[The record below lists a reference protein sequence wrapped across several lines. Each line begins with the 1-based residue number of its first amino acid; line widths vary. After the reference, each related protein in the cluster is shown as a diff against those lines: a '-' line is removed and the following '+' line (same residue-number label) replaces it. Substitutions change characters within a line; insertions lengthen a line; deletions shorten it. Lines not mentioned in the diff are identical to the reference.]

1 MRRIAIVIAALL
13 SAVAGAGAGG
23 GGGADADYCLAVLGT
38 GGLAMWTR
46 DSVDVGTGFCGSG
59 RLLGSGVEHRLRA
72 ACAAQASTAGG
83 ACAGVGGATCVGAAT
98 AAAETLLC
106 GDTHVFSNLKTA
118 AEAPLAGC
126 ARAAVAAALRGQP
139 AAAVLAPL
147 VLAAPQ
153 TSPQPRL
160 ADTAW
165 CAGRL
170 FHPQPTYA
178 WRARVSLA
186 VANVTN
192 ASAEATPMLADV
204 QTPTPLTPP
213 PPAQRGLAEAL
224 GKGYFH
230 PITSAAEVAAYFPEQ
245 QHDGPAASGGY
256 LRRTYRVALRR
267 ELAAV
272 FAVVEGVH
280 AACARSSSG
289 GGGGGGGSDDAT
301 MEAAL
306 AQLREVLFAREAQVR
321 PPGARAATAARTL
334 FLAALAR
341 GGGVALRRPAVP
353 RAHPAHRRGYAYV
366 SLLRSTACVRER
378 LHGLELAAYEAGS
391 RDVDSGGNT
400 SSTNTN
406 TSTADPDYT
415 FPLQYGVLFRVQ
427 GDGRPATP
435 RATLPPPP
443 PSPTTPPPT
452 SSPRGLYP
460 LGEEEGLAASAAAS
474 LLVVKAGL
482 ALDCTGEHDVALARE
497 LQLPTML
504 VDDGEAAAFFEAA
517 ARASEAPL
525 SQVVRPSIR
534 LVQVTSD
541 VWWAGLT
548 AVVLVVAMVHGSFL
562 VCWFGCYGKHAAD
575 ADLRDDQGNV
585 VHRECVRAFY
595 RRMYWELVGWAVL
608 GLLGL
613 WLLYARL
620 HRGSCGDS
628 GADRL
633 LKASM
638 LAAGVLLVVPFLLAP
653 LASTCAVFRAPCHV
667 AAYAAQRAPVTA
679 VLLFPRAGRIF
690 AAGMLAVFALLN
702 VAVYYHWTADAAAQD
717 CAGLRRHSFV
727 FLVICYAAAVLCAL
741 YRGLFEAYRRACSP
755 KERKCGGVVRRRRP
769 AAQDNEVPA

>member
-1 MRRIAIVIAALL
+1 MGRIATVIAALL
-13 SAVAGAGAGG
+13 TAAAGAGAGG
-23 GGGADADYCLAVLGT
+23 GDADTDYCLTVLGT

-46 DSVDVGTGFCGSG
+46 GSVDGGTGFCGSG
-59 RLLGSGVEHRLRA
+59 RLLASGVEHRLRA

-106 GDTHVFSNLKTA
+106 GDTHVFSSLKTA
-118 AEAPLAGC
+118 AETPLAGC

-147 VLAAPQ
+147 VLAAPR
-153 TSPQPRL
+153 TPPQPRP
-160 ADTAW
+160 ADAAW

-178 WRARVSLA
+178 WRARVSLV

-192 ASAEATPMLADV
+192 ASVEATPMLADV
-204 QTPTPLTPP
+204 RTPTRQPTLTPTPPP
-213 PPAQRGLAEAL
+213 PSTPTPAQRGLAEAL

-245 QHDGPAASGGY
+245 QHDGPAGSGGY

-267 ELAAV
+267 ELASV
-272 FAVVEGVH
+272 FAVVECAH
-280 AACARSSSG
+280 AACERSG
-289 GGGGGGGSDDAT
+289 AGSEDAA

-306 AQLREVLFAREAQVR
+306 AHLRAVLLAREGRVR
-321 PPGARAATAARTL
+321 PPGAGAAATAARTL

-366 SLLRSTACVRER
+366 SLLRSTACVREK
-378 LHGLELAAYEAGS
+378 LHSLELAAYEAGRNS
-391 RDVDSGGNT
+391 SG
-400 SSTNTN
+400 SAN

-427 GDGRPATP
+427 GDGRSATP
-435 RATLPPPP
+435 PPTLLPPPP
-443 PSPTTPPPT
+443 PSPTTPPPPT

-460 LGEEEGLAASAAAS
+460 LGEEEEEEEPAASAAAS

-497 LQLPTML
+497 LRLPTML

-517 ARASEAPL
+517 ARASEAPASL
-525 SQVVRPSIR
+525 VVRPSIR

-548 AVVLVVAMVHGSFL
+548 AVVLVVAMVHASFL

-595 RRMYWELVGWAVL
+595 RRMYWELLGWAVL

-638 LAAGVLLVVPFLLAP
+638 LATGVLLVVPFLLAP

-667 AAYAAQRAPVTA
+667 AAYAAQRAPVTVA
-679 VLLFPRAGRIF
+679 LLFPRAGRVF

-702 VAVYYHWTADAAAQD
+702 VAVYSHWAADTAAQD

-727 FLVICYAAAVLCAL
+727 FLVTCYAAAVLCGLRAL
-741 YRGLFEAYRRACSP
+741 CRGLFEAFQRTMKPC
-755 KERKCGGVVRRRRP
+755 CGCKRRRR
-769 AAQDNEVPA
+769 AVQDNEVPA